1 MFEFYSQNL
10 LLPTTCFSR
19 YSLAPCNALW
29 LVLSPGPP
37 TTDHFYLFW
46 LNLFEMIL
54 DLPTEI

>member
-10 LLPTTCFSR
+10 LLPNTCFSR

-37 TTDHFYLFW
+37 TTDHLPVW

-54 DLPTEI
+54 DLPNEI